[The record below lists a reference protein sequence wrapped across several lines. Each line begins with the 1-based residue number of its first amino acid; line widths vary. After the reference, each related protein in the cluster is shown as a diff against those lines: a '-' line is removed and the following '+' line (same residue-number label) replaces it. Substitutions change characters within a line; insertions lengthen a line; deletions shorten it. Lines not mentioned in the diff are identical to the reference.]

1 VPTNKILVR
10 TVLVPTN
17 EILFSVRT
25 VLVPTN
31 EVFEKLP
38 ASVRDSLKED
48 KNKTAEVQHILS
60 ICFLTAHLKN
70 CVPFLICSQRKL
82 CTALH
87 CIVFNTKTFN
97 VNNIFFTLSFDYNRP
112 C

>member
-1 VPTNKILVR
+1 MPTNEILVRTVLVPTNEILFSVR

-48 KNKTAEVQHILS
+48 KNKTAEVQHIR
-60 ICFLTAHLKN
+60 FLTGHLKN
-70 CVPFLICSQRKL
+70 GVPPTYL
-82 CTALH
+82 
-87 CIVFNTKTFN
+87 
-97 VNNIFFTLSFDYNRP
+97 FT
-112 C
+112 